1 MGRLC
6 SGRPGNVQNG
16 SPGTER
22 ETDVKPRLK
31 IQSGESRGTVK
42 NEPSSPARDRGSGEE
57 SPNGRA
63 GSCQPLECLQR
74 GLTVPSVPF
83 GGQGT
88 PSPLLRAAS
97 ALGTWVG
104 GGHQAGEEGIL

>member
-31 IQSGESRGTVK
+31 IPSGESRGTVK

-57 SPNGRA
+57 
-63 GSCQPLECLQR
+63 
-74 GLTVPSVPF
+74 T
-83 GGQGT
+83 
-88 PSPLLRAAS
+88 
-97 ALGTWVG
+97 
-104 GGHQAGEEGIL
+104 